1 MTTDKA
7 YANVMEEKDFWID
20 RALYDFKK
28 ACEESD
34 DNLKNNKNNKNNKDK
49 KDKKDKKDTEK
60 IPLEIFEN
68 LQAYVTFDKQQDVD
82 DVIMDQEEEL

>member
-7 YANVMEEKDFWID
+7 YANVMEEQDFWIY

-34 DNLKNNKNNKNNKDK
+34 DNLKNNKNK
-49 KDKKDKKDTEK
+49 KDKKETEK

-68 LQAYVTFDKQQDVD
+68 LQAYVTFNKQQDVD